1 MSLSPT
7 HDNISRVNQDADIAA
22 GSFMLVPKFMTDALT
37 FSNLVNSV
45 LVYEENTSHVFF
57 FRKNYFHD
65 WSMKTFTHR

>member
-45 LVYEENTSHVFF
+45 LAREKNASHVFF
-57 FRKNYFHD
+57 FRKNDFHD
-65 WSMKTFTHR
+65 